1 MNPPTVPPVHA
12 PPPRIVLPLLLAVLG
27 VFGMSAVWT
36 MVALIFDRQCAWLA
50 VVAAA
55 DIAMLLRLGRAKPG
69 MARAAFALVA
79 TMATILI
86 ANWSIAAMQMGGPM
100 GLPLVDSLQRMG
112 TDLARTLLDLAN
124 QSVEWAWY
132 GMAAILAVWLGR

>member
-1 MNPPTVPPVHA
+1 MNPTSALPAGA
-12 PPPRIVLPLLLAVLG
+12 PRPRIVLPLLLGILG
-27 VFGMSAVWT
+27 ILGMSAVWT

-55 DIAMLLRLGRAKPG
+55 DIAMLLRLGRARPG
-69 MARAAFALVA
+69 LSRALWVLAA
-79 TMATILI
+79 TMVTILI

-100 GLPLVDSLQRMG
+100 GLPLIDSLQRMG
-112 TDLARTLLDLAN
+112 TDLAQTLFGLAN

-132 GMAAILAVWLGR
+132 AMAAILALWLGR